1 MYRLFKIPSILI
13 VIVVWVNSVQ
23 AQTTDINDN
32 ALTINEFNFSPVQ
45 ITDTDYSAFNTPE
58 FNFPP
63 LNAVIDSVIKRSA
76 MVNFRNNNIAAKEA
90 ALASERVHWARNLG
104 FQADSRYGNLNNFSS
119 NEDGEALSQVLT
131 TTKQFNYSVGVFLK
145 FPLFDGINR
154 KNQIKLAESEVEAS
168 KSMVEFEN
176 EQLRRMVITLYQDLL
191 LKQKILQIRSTSLG
205 DGRVNM
211 QMVEKEFKNGI
222 VPISEYVRINSMTT
236 NMETAY
242 ETALSE
248 FITTKKMLEDMAGFV
263 FVLKRSN

>member
-1 MYRLFKIPSILI
+1 MNRIFKIPLILI

-23 AQTTDINDN
+23 AQTIDNTDN
-32 ALTINEFNFSPVQ
+32 LLQTI
-45 ITDTDYSAFNTPE
+45 E

-63 LNAVIDSVIKRSA
+63 LETIIDSVIKRSA
-76 MVNFRNNNIAAKEA
+76 MVDFRDNNIIAREA
-90 ALASERVHWARNLG
+90 ALATERMHWSRNVG

-131 TTKQFNYSVGVFLK
+131 TTNQFNYSVGLFLK

-154 KNQIKLAESEVEAS
+154 KNQIKLAESEVAAA

-176 EQLRRMVITLYQDLL
+176 EQVRRMVITFYQDLL
-191 LKQKILQIRSTSLG
+191 LKQKILQIRSKSLG
-205 DGRVNM
+205 DTRVNM
-211 QMVEKEFKNGI
+211 QMVEKEFRNGI
-222 VPISEYVRINSMTT
+222 VPISEYVRMSGMTT
-236 NMETAY
+236 SMEADY
-242 ETALSE
+242 ETAKSE